1 MNVYP
6 SSDKKSKGNYV
17 QEYVDEND
25 KYSNQVKLPQQI
37 NGKKVTYR
45 ETKDTIGKYI
55 PIIGIIVGI
64 TLFFLKDKDLKKK

>member
-1 MNVYP
+1 MTFKKKTIDYSFGVNVYP

-37 NGKKVTYR
+37 NGKK
-45 ETKDTIGKYI
+45 
-55 PIIGIIVGI
+55 
-64 TLFFLKDKDLKKK
+64 

>member
-25 KYSNQVKLPQQI
+25 KYSNQVKTAATNKWEKSELTEKQRTQ
-37 NGKKVTYR
+37 
-45 ETKDTIGKYI
+45 
-55 PIIGIIVGI
+55 
-64 TLFFLKDKDLKKK
+64 